1 MRLSFCIFLLIIV
14 QMAQG
19 QPGSVTSIKYFDIRL
34 AGVKIGELKATRT
47 VKDTITAYRLES
59 KVKVWLVVS
68 VEMEHLTETVY
79 HGEKLFTST
88 SVSRTNSGT
97 YTSSITLK
105 DGYYQTQ
112 VDSYKYKNST
122 PIYEMVECNIAR
134 FYFDE
139 PVTIR
144 KTLADSYGTLATI
157 KKVNPGDYEVDSHGN
172 VNQYRY
178 KNGSLVSASLFSKI
192 RYEVVAR
199 NDNRLASAGV
209 QE

>member
-1 MRLSFCIFLLIIV
+1 MRYLPALLLALLAFIT
-14 QMAQG
+14 QAQSSG
-19 QPGSVTSIKYFDIRL
+19 ISNTKYFDIKI

-47 VKDTITAYRLES
+47 IKDTITAYRLES
-59 KVKVWLVVS
+59 NVKVWLVIS

-79 HGEKLFTST
+79 HGAKLFSST

-97 YTSSITLK
+97 YTSYVTWK
-105 DGYYQTQ
+105 DGYYQTL
-112 VDSYKYKNST
+112 VDSYKYNNSA
-122 PIYEMVECNIAR
+122 PIYEVVEFNIAR

-157 KKVNPGDYEVDSHGN
+157 KKVNPGDYEVESHGN
-172 VNQYRY
+172 VNQYSY
-178 KNGSLVSASLFSKI
+178 KNGSLVSASLFSRI

-199 NDNRLASAGV
+199 TDNRLASAGA